1 MTAQVHHE
9 LAHAPAAQQA
19 VMLNWA
25 AVQNMQALRMQRKLG
40 ANSGAVMPGRQQQQ
54 QQQQQQ
60 QVQVQM
66 QPQCAQQ
73 PIVMMQQPQYAQQ
86 PMMMMM
92 QSQYAQQPQ
101 QQQMYR

>member
-60 QVQVQM
+60 VQVQM

-92 QSQYAQQPQ
+92 QPQYAQQPQ